1 MKFIYFKNYY
11 YFFFLMMLLLS
22 VSNSFENQTERAFS
36 YIPKLKSVSIGQDSI
51 VYLKGAKEIINQ
63 MTHNPVALSFRL
75 NSISF
80 LFDTA
85 NWPENLHYQYF
96 LEGFDRGWKPGNDCL
111 LKEYINLP
119 KGEYIFHAKFI
130 GLSVSENNELR
141 FSFKVLPPFY
151 KTRIALFIY
160 FISALLILL
169 TISRLRSYRFARERF
184 RLERIINDRTDA
196 LVREKDKSEN
206 LLANVLPKDTADEL
220 KLKGRVSKKKYQMVT
235 VLFSDIQG
243 FTKIAEQMNPE
254 MLIDKLDDFFFHFD
268 SVVEKY
274 NIEKIKTIG
283 DAYMCAGGIPIK
295 NRTNPI
301 EVVLAAL
308 EMQQYMKDLHV
319 IAEEEHNQI
328 WDIRIGIH
336 TGAVIAGV
344 VGHKKLSYDIWG
356 DTVNTASR
364 MESSGVAGM
373 INISGST
380 YQLVKDFFICEYRGK
395 MPVKYK
401 GEIDMYFVK
410 GIRPDLASLPA
421 GIQNKKFEIRLKL
434 LRINDLEEFI
444 KNKMETELSSN
455 MVYHN
460 LKHTIHVYTQ
470 VELLGRAEKVSD
482 EELLFLQTAGI
493 MHDTGFLVRYEEHEN
508 ASCDFAKEILPLFK
522 YSETEIKQVCKLIL
536 ATHPDHKPENKLEQ
550 IICDANSDYIGRFD
564 FNTIAL
570 KIFHELK
577 ENNQVKS
584 FEEWKKQM
592 HIILSQHEFYTS
604 TAQLLIDV
612 TVEEQMKKLA
622 ILEETG

>member
-1 MKFIYFKNYY
+1 
-11 YFFFLMMLLLS
+11 MMLLLS